1 MRSISSSGPF
11 RSPHTRAAGGMSR
24 GRPLSEVAQ
33 MTESPPPP
41 PDHDPAP
48 ASTAWG
54 MPAATSAAVVPL
66 QRPGLITAAGFEI
79 TYPAAEGVRA

>member
-1 MRSISSSGPF
+1 
-11 RSPHTRAAGGMSR
+11 
-24 GRPLSEVAQ
+24 
-33 MTESPPPP
+33 MTESPPSP

-66 QRPGLITAAGFEI
+66 QRPGLVTAAGFEM